1 MERNYVTVTLC
12 NSILECTHRH
22 RFWIALIL
30 LCFAGDFKQPSS
42 LPEKNTRTRSV
53 PTNWRHQ
60 RQHRNSASLCATN
73 WVGQSPQQWRNR
85 VLSARRQKQWNAY
98 SPQSPQFGG
107 CTGPESK
114 MLCNGV
120 TIMPKQVGSQNCQSL
135 LRRLLLARLGNFIML
150 TFVCIRC
157 KVFWWGCFA
166 SRHQGRPQD
175 FFPRGHR
182 RRKGSLVGMHHGE
195 CGARAYNGGPGAE
208 PLVRGSGGQAPLKLK
223 AFWSLDVQRSRQI

>member
-1 MERNYVTVTLC
+1 MSLSPYVTVYW
-12 NSILECTHRH
+12 N
-22 RFWIALIL
+22 ALI
-30 LCFAGDFKQPSS
+30 AIDFESHWFSFVLRATLNSRLAYQK
-42 LPEKNTRTRSV
+42 KNTQTRSV

-60 RQHRNSASLCATN
+60 RQHRNSASLCATK

-150 TFVCIRC
+150 TFVYIRC

-166 SRHQGRPQD
+166 SHHQGRPQD
-175 FFPRGHR
+175 FFPG
-182 RRKGSLVGMHHGE
+182 GS
-195 CGARAYNGGPGAE
+195 
-208 PLVRGSGGQAPLKLK
+208 
-223 AFWSLDVQRSRQI
+223 